1 MSQGGYGPDELRD
14 LTHMTSTYDLTMSHV
29 EGPRRVDTLLWSGVT
44 KVDSKVPTAVHAKTS
59 LLEQKKQQWAA
70 AKESNWQTAYSKQ
83 YLQPE
88 PTERELRGV
97 IVRRKDD
104 VNFSKDRRVHVEMA
118 LRDY

>member
-1 MSQGGYGPDELRD
+1 
-14 LTHMTSTYDLTMSHV
+14 MSHV

-44 KVDSKVPTAVHAKTS
+44 KVDSNVPTAVHAKTS

-97 IVRRKDD
+97 IIRRKDD